1 MAERA
6 AGPEPGDA
14 FGQALLDLT
23 AGRTGSVI
31 IERDNGFV
39 TAESLDY
46 LNAPGGP
53 DLWAL
58 DRAAGGSFD
67 SALLLATKP
76 FTLHNVHYRRLITA
90 RKRGLR
96 RGAAAACPS
105 IRLETPRFEAGPGG
119 GKRGS

>member
-58 DRAAGGSFD
+58 DRAAGRELRLGI
-67 SALLLATKP
+67 APRHQTVH
-76 FTLHNVHYRRLITA
+76 FT
-90 RKRGLR
+90 
-96 RGAAAACPS
+96 
-105 IRLETPRFEAGPGG
+105 
-119 GKRGS
+119 